1 MNNSGSDF
9 SGVKVGDRLWL
20 RTDCYEG
27 WVNVTDK
34 KVNATYP
41 ITFEFF
47 VDGLKYRTCIT
58 LSGRVQPNGPQVLF
72 YDKVEII
79 PPPRPKRLVKTTIEV
94 RPYYSKDYGGM
105 GLTTFGLD
113 DTQWTNWLGPVQT
126 IEIEVEE

>member
-1 MNNSGSDF
+1 MNSDRTNSGSDF
-9 SGVKVGDRLWL
+9 SGVKVGDRLWFLDQQVDVVSVDYTQFNPL
-20 RTDCYEG
+20 R
-27 WVNVTDK
+27 V
-34 KVNATYP
+34 
-41 ITFEFF
+41 
-47 VDGLKYRTCIT
+47 LL
-58 LSGRVQPNGPQVLF
+58 LSGYALECSLRGRLFPDGPQVLF
-72 YDKVEII
+72 YDKVEIT